1 MSNHAK
7 AGNEIPSDNTSNSEP
22 ETPDAS
28 VGADHPRSD
37 ANPVPPEFDCIVI
50 SDLHLGSEIC
60 QAQMLEDFLEWA
72 VANARMLVINGDIF
86 DDLNFKRLK
95 RHHFN
100 CLRVIRRNT
109 DRADLR
115 VIWIRGNHDG
125 PADIV
130 SHIVGVDVLDE
141 FEFDNGQ
148 TRLLIF
154 HGDQFDTIVSGH
166 KGITAFFS
174 AIFRGLKRILPGDW
188 ARAIR
193 RFSKSFQRNSDAIR
207 RGAVAE
213 ARRRG
218 CPAVTCGHTHAFE
231 DVVVDGVRYIN
242 TGTWTTAPP
251 CPYVTIRGQRMEL
264 AFWPPVELPV
274 EPLEA

>member
-1 MSNHAK
+1 MESN
-7 AGNEIPSDNTSNSEP
+7 
-22 ETPDAS
+22 
-28 VGADHPRSD
+28 DHPDNAGLGPPALSPVRED
-37 ANPVPPEFDCIVI
+37 EFEPAEVERTNPDPFDCIVI

-60 QAQMLEDFLEWA
+60 QAAMLEDFLGWA

-86 DDLNFKRLK
+86 DDLNFNRLK

-141 FEFDNGQ
+141 FVFDKRQ

-166 KGITAFFS
+166 KGVTAFFS
-174 AIFRGLKRILPGDW
+174 AIFRGLKRILPRDW
-188 ARAIR
+188 ARAVR
-193 RFSKSFQRNSDAIR
+193 RLSKSFQRNSEAIR

-218 CPAVTCGHTHAFE
+218 CKAVTCGHTHAFE
-231 DVVVDGVRYIN
+231 DVTVDGIRYLN

-251 CPYVTIRGQRMEL
+251 CPYLTILGNTMEL
-264 AFWPPVELPV
+264 AFWPRESGSQ
-274 EPLEA
+274 ASGKS